1 MVNEIDGYKAP
12 TESQSSRPLPAC
24 WMVKEIARYGGAQV
38 QLYRSRMRLTQSIL
52 TRSASEGPTYAP
64 SLALRVSINLDRGRY
79 SFQSRSPSSKLEG
92 VGRKAPG

>member
-38 QLYRSRMRLTQSIL
+38 QFSFQSDSPSSKLEGVCSSRRA
-52 TRSASEGPTYAP
+52 SA
-64 SLALRVSINLDRGRY
+64 V

-92 VGRKAPG
+92 VGKAVALASERKGTGFSLHNLP